1 VTGLAAGHALTTF
14 VGCIV
19 VLSSNVTAC
28 ANAEAAAHVQ
38 LMIASFCGLAAVGL
52 VAWGI
57 LAVRWHRR
65 WLLVAGA
72 VAAAPALWFAAAA
85 LLQPSQFCL

>member
-1 VTGLAAGHALTTF
+1 VIGLAAGHTLTTF
-14 VGCIV
+14 VGC
-19 VLSSNVTAC
+19 VLVLGSNVIAC
-28 ANAEAAAHVQ
+28 ANAEAAAHVH
-38 LMIASFCGLAAVGL
+38 LMIAGFCGLAAVGL
-52 VAWGI
+52 AAWGV

-72 VAAAPALWFAAAA
+72 VAAAPALYFAATA